1 MISKSRR
8 IRKGNSHQT
17 IFFLILIGSLLV
29 LVIGFLIFSNL
40 KISQRRTDL
49 TAKIED
55 FKKEIQILE
64 EKNQELRAGIAQTE
78 SESYWE
84 ERIREQGYKKPGEEQ
99 VVVLPSKE
107 GEVKKEES
115 SFWNPQNWW
124 EWIKSKVRD

>member
-8 IRKGNSHQT
+8 IRKGSPHQS
-17 IFFLILIGSLLV
+17 IFFSILIGFLLV
-29 LVIGFLIFSNL
+29 LVIGFLIFSNF
-40 KISQRRTDL
+40 KISQRRADL
-49 TAKIED
+49 ITKIED
-55 FKKEIQILE
+55 FKKEVQILE
-64 EKNQELRAGIAQTE
+64 EKNQELRTGIIQTE

-99 VVVLPSKE
+99 VVVLSPEE